1 MGTFCKKVVLQ
12 ASAAQIPDMAESIKQ
27 DFAADGYEV
36 SIENLMSGG
45 CDVSISKGG
54 VFRTVV
60 GMKTALKVTLTPQ
73 TNGVLFDAHVGIFG
87 QQVVPAL
94 VVYFVFWPIIITQI
108 VGLIQQSKMDDRALE
123 AAQRAIANSA
133 NNIYTANIG
142 KFCSNCGASV
152 SNASKF
158 CPECGARLN

>member
-1 MGTFCKKVVLQ
+1 
-12 ASAAQIPDMAESIKQ
+12 
-27 DFAADGYEV
+27 
-36 SIENLMSGG
+36 
-45 CDVSISKGG
+45 
-54 VFRTVV
+54 
-60 GMKTALKVTLTPQ
+60 MKTALKVTLTPQ

-87 QQVVPAL
+87 QQVVPAI

-123 AAQRAIANSA
+123 AAQRAITNGA
-133 NNIYTANIG
+133 NNIYTANTG

-158 CPECGARLN
+158 CPECGSRLN

>member
-73 TNGVLFDAHVGIFG
+73 TNGVFFDAHVGIFG

-133 NNIYTANIG
+133 NNIYTANTG